1 MNNKPDKALQS
12 IIDTLDDLTR
22 DDTIPRN
29 VKSKLVEI
37 LHSLKGPEEL
47 SIKINKA
54 LDDLDEISSDSNLQA
69 YTRTQIWNIA
79 SLLESL

>member
-1 MNNKPDKALQS
+1 MNEVNHNAFTS
-12 IIDTLDDLTR
+12 ILETLEELTG

-29 VKSKLVEI
+29 VKAKLGDI
-37 LHSLKGPEEL
+37 LSRLKTDEDM

-54 LDDLDEISSDSNLQA
+54 LNELDEISSDTNLQA

>member
-1 MNNKPDKALQS
+1 MNEKALAS
-12 IIDTLDDLTR
+12 IIDTIEDLTK

-29 VKSKLVEI
+29 VKGKLNEI
-37 LHSLKGPEEL
+37 LQSLKSSQEL